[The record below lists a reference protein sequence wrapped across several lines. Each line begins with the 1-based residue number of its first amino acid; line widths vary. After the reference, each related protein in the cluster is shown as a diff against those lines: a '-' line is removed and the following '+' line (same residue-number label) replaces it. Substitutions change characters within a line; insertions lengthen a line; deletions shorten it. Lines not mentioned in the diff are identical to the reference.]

1 MAGTAGEEF
10 CSAHADKVAD
20 LVAFLAN
27 AKLLRMAYN
36 KTRTRMV
43 LGLARGDRKI
53 TVQVPIVDRHPKYN
67 CFDTGEWKDKDLVQA
82 LLSAFGL
89 RSDWDAFK
97 RSKSS
102 WMSNAG
108 LIEERR
114 RRGGRRGL
122 EMLDEQATE
131 LLQSGEPQRKRDE
144 RKLAGEL
151 NRALA
156 CLRKARKLG
165 ATPRQM
171 RRLVAHIMAEEAVVE
186 VQND

>member
-27 AKLLRMAYN
+27 AKLLRTAYN

-43 LGLARGDRKI
+43 LGLRRGDKKVA
-53 TVQVPIVDRHPKYN
+53 VQVPIVDRHPKYN
-67 CFDTGEWKDKDLVQA
+67 CFEAGDWKEDLLLAA
-82 LLSAFGL
+82 LQAFGL
-89 RSDWDAFK
+89 SWEWKNFK
-97 RSKSS
+97 QRQSS
-102 WMSNAG
+102 WMSNSN
-108 LIEERR
+108 LLEELR
-114 RRGGRRGL
+114 RRGGKRAFDL
-122 EMLDEQATE
+122 VDDQVMEQ
-131 LLQSGEPQRKRDE
+131 LQSGKPQKVRDE
-144 RKLAGEL
+144 RKRAGEL

-171 RRLVAHIMAEEAVVE
+171 KGLVNHILAEEAVAE